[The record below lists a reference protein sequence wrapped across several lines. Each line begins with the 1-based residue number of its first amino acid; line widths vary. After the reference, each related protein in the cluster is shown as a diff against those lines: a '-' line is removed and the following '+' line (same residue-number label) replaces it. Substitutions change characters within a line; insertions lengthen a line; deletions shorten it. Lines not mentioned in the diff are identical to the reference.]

1 MAAKKYLDLDG
12 LAYFWGKIT
21 NYIGENHEILMGT
34 TAGWN
39 AQPTLISSKDTI
51 YVYTDYDTD
60 ESGND
65 VPNIKI
71 GDGLAYLI
79 DLPFINAIEMEHINN
94 SDIHVTAAD
103 KARWDAKVRCYYSD
117 LENELL
123 VFTTH

>member
-65 VPNIKI
+65 VPNIWL
-71 GDGLAYLI
+71 D
-79 DLPFINAIEMEHINN
+79 FIAVQGTLR
-94 SDIHVTAAD
+94 S
-103 KARWDAKVRCYYSD
+103 
-117 LENELL
+117 LL
-123 VFTTH
+123 QHHSS